1 VNAEAPV
8 YFLQLDYPEA
18 YPRIGNPYHAIY
30 GYKWAGLSETG
41 LPQVYDKEGSKVSY
55 QPTDLEDI
63 VYQGTYIP
71 KYNGSFNID
80 MNYKRWSLTMLLV
93 YEGGHQVRNTFL
105 PSLSG
110 QWSSAAGSYI
120 TPIAGSVS
128 SNISDRWQKPGDE
141 AITNVPRTVFA
152 EDPDYSSDL
161 YTIYAMSDINV
172 LNATNIR
179 LSNVSLNYNLPSALC
194 QKMYFKDARL
204 QFNVE
209 NVFMIAKSPE
219 AKYMLGGYIKPSYVF
234 GLYLNF

>member
-1 VNAEAPV
+1 
-8 YFLQLDYPEA
+8 
-18 YPRIGNPYHAIY
+18 
-30 GYKWAGLSETG
+30 
-41 LPQVYDKEGSKVSY
+41 
-55 QPTDLEDI
+55 
-63 VYQGTYIP
+63 
-71 KYNGSFNID
+71 
-80 MNYKRWSLTMLLV
+80 
-93 YEGGHQVRNTFL
+93 
-105 PSLSG
+105 
-110 QWSSAAGSYI
+110 
-120 TPIAGSVS
+120 VS